1 MDKIADLG
9 KKRTRAET
17 GWASGA
23 QEGFRRLLTS
33 GHWAGSEEAAGLRE
47 AGPVHWIL
55 GRGKRGSGSGG
66 VYGHAEAQHRDAE
79 DAGTRSSPLLEQKER
94 PRCSCS

>member
-1 MDKIADLG
+1 MAGAAHPWAKPSLWRGRPALVVLG
-9 KKRTRAET
+9 LG
-17 GWASGA
+17 GWAGY
-23 QEGFRRLLTS
+23 
-33 GHWAGSEEAAGLRE
+33 
-47 AGPVHWIL
+47 WIL

-66 VYGHAEAQHRDAE
+66 VNGQAEAQHRDAE